1 MHKGGLVSSQQVSSY
16 EGSLT
21 LESCNF
27 SVPIPGDTGM
37 CASLALPTRVS
48 LLFVNRGKDFVRTNL
63 NFVVNL
69 IFPQN
74 TYRIFTNKIPASA
87 PQVSHVSRLE

>member
-1 MHKGGLVSSQQVSSY
+1 MHKGVLVSSQQVSSY

-21 LESCNF
+21 LASCNF

-37 CASLALPTRVS
+37 CVSLALPTRVS

-74 TYRIFTNKIPASA
+74 TYRIFTNNIPASA